1 MKTITQGIIHHL
13 QEGLVYSLLLKSQTF
28 WLSLLF
34 LPNTYAAVEEGT
46 SSQQFEN
53 KCKEIGYSKEV
64 TDAMTSVWI
73 SQAVTVASSL
83 LQRAMTNNQL
93 VDMDWIFGVTA
104 SSDDFNHVGKTFLQL
119 KLTLAGSECSKVVL
133 IELSLEQFYQF
144 LASMEKCKSYLD
156 YVLPPST

>member
-1 MKTITQGIIHHL
+1 MKEGSSSHL
-13 QEGLVYSLLLKSQTF
+13 
-28 WLSLLF
+28 
-34 LPNTYAAVEEGT
+34 
-46 SSQQFEN
+46 FEN
-53 KCKEIGYSKEV
+53 RCKEYGYSTEV
-64 TDAMTSVWI
+64 TEGMTSVWV

-119 KLTLAGSECSKVVL
+119 KLTLASSEGSKVVL

-156 YVLPPST
+156 YVLPPSA